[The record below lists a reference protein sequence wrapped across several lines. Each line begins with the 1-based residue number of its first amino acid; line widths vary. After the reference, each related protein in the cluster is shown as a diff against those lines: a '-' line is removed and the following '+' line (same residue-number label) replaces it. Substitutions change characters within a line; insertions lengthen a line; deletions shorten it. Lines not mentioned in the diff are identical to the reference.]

1 MILAKAAE
9 ELRKEAEKKERLK
22 MQVLAAKEEGD
33 RQLKE
38 AQLRKQNMFNAN
50 RGREQEEVAQLQR
63 DLKDEK
69 QAKIQRKAAER
80 E

>member
-1 MILAKAAE
+1 
-9 ELRKEAEKKERLK
+9 